1 MARNQGTEANTEKL
15 RNSWERQSFCTDCPN
30 IFFLRRLPIRNL
42 WGQQTTLFPSPSPSF
57 VCSSDSFSTFVS
69 FLLDVKTNTRT
80 PGWQG
85 DGGTR
90 GKVQPS
96 SAPRRRAPGACGA
109 GPSPR
114 ARARRVPERLRPG
127 GRAGGGRRARRAA
140 AAHRVQSAF
149 CECTRVI
156 REKWII
162 VARARSAPS
171 HAMLGPIGSTSRVFT
186 HIRVREEK
194 RKVSFKP
201 ELKTFTM
208 KSHSGNRPRP

>member
-1 MARNQGTEANTEKL
+1 M
-15 RNSWERQSFCTDCPN
+15 
-30 IFFLRRLPIRNL
+30 
-42 WGQQTTLFPSPSPSF
+42 FPSPSPSF
-57 VCSSDSFSTFVS
+57 VCSSDSFSTFES

-90 GKVQPS
+90 GKCSLPS
-96 SAPRRRAPGACGA
+96 PHAAARPAPAERPEPPARGRRCPRGCARAGRRAEGA
-109 GPSPR
+109 
-114 ARARRVPERLRPG
+114 
-127 GRAGGGRRARRAA
+127 AGGGGPG
-140 AAHRVQSAF
+140 RVQSAF
-149 CECTRVI
+149 CECARVI

-171 HAMLGPIGSTSRVFT
+171 HAMLGPIGSVSRVFT

>member
-1 MARNQGTEANTEKL
+1 M
-15 RNSWERQSFCTDCPN
+15 
-30 IFFLRRLPIRNL
+30 
-42 WGQQTTLFPSPSPSF
+42 
-57 VCSSDSFSTFVS
+57 
-69 FLLDVKTNTRT
+69 KTNTRT

-90 GKVQPS
+90 GKVQSPA
-96 SAPRRRAPGACGA
+96 APRRRAPGACRA
-109 GPSPR
+109 G
-114 ARARRVPERLRPG
+114 LKCQRPG
-127 GRAGGGRRARRAA
+127 PPGAREAAPRRAGGGRRARRAA
-140 AAHRVQSAF
+140 AAAAARRVQSAF

-171 HAMLGPIGSTSRVFT
+171 HAMLGPTGSASRVFT